1 MNMKKNI
8 LILSL
13 ALLLS
18 ACGGKSTDVTVAT
31 VGDYEITKSQFEFY
45 LNSVKQ
51 QMQGTEISS
60 EEDWENTEID
70 GKKAIDVAKEQAL
83 DIALT
88 NIAYIEIFE
97 KEGYKLDSEAKDKIK
112 QSKDSIVSQY
122 EQNGGYDAFLEQSG
136 IDDSFVDL
144 LCESMYCSDVLY
156 ENFSADYKL
165 DEGEVDKFFEENAA
179 DIAKYR
185 TAKHVLILTQNM
197 DTGEVY
203 DEAKKAEAKK
213 KAEEI
218 YQRALKGE
226 DFDTLVSE
234 NSEDPGSLTNP
245 DGYTFTD
252 GEMVAEFQN
261 CVDSLK
267 PGEIGFVES
276 SFGYHIIK
284 RLELNMDYFRPTV
297 ENSITV
303 QDFNEH
309 IENKISEYS
318 ITLVENDA

>member
-1 MNMKKNI
+1 MKKNI

-13 ALLLS
+13 ALFLS

>member
-1 MNMKKNI
+1 MKKNI

-13 ALLLS
+13 ALFLS

-185 TAKHVLILTQNM
+185 TAKHILILTQNM

>member
-13 ALLLS
+13 ALFLS